1 MKIFSQTMKINHR
14 RAFQKVFLR
23 NRNKRRRRMIR
34 RMTLKRNS
42 MINLRRKV
50 QPRDRQ
56 RNRSQRR

>member
-14 RAFQKVFLR
+14 RVFQKVFLR
-23 NRNKRRRRMIR
+23 NINKRRRRMIR